1 MRCVKAR
8 RLLIWQR
15 AAMGSKVENTT
26 RSVKGLLDRQ
36 AALAETQAGGLGDR
50 TDTVGVL
57 LRVTPN
63 PGLMVVTNEAA
74 AREGILAILAA
85 SDMQLTAPHGPAAV
99 LETIRTAQP
108 AIIVTDDHE
117 MTRALRALSPESYIV
132 LITGDAEGDYA
143 SGIQAGADD
152 CVPRHASAVAML
164 ARLRIARRTAHVET
178 TLRQVQHENQRLS
191 TTDPLTEVAN
201 RHFFGRHFP
210 LEVQRAARKGQSLS
224 LVMCDIDHFKR
235 VNDTYGHAAGD
246 AVLRE
251 FGARVQKCLRRG
263 TDWIA
268 RIGGEEFAIILP
280 ETELKPAVV
289 AAKNVRNLLRATPFQ
304 VGRRKIPVT
313 ASFGVAG
320 LRRQAKYTAEVPT
333 RMQAA
338 ADAALYR
345 SKNTGRDRV
354 TAVEVAPGAH
364 KARHRSERLSSG
376 HHDVDAERRKK
387 EGR

>member
-1 MRCVKAR
+1 M
-8 RLLIWQR
+8 
-15 AAMGSKVENTT
+15 AAKSENTT

-36 AALAETQAGGLGDR
+36 AVLAETQLGLGDR

-74 AREGILAILAA
+74 AREELMAILAA
-85 SDMQLTAPHGPAAV
+85 SDMQVLAPKGPAAV
-99 LETIRTAQP
+99 LETLRTERQ

-132 LITGDAEGDYA
+132 LITGDGENDYA
-143 SGIQAGADD
+143 VGVEAGADD
-152 CVPRHASAVAML
+152 CIPRHATPAVVL

-178 TLRQVQHENQRLS
+178 SLRQVQHENRRLS
-191 TTDPLTEVAN
+191 TTDPLTKVAN
-201 RHFFGRHFP
+201 RHFFARHFP
-210 LEVQRAARKGQSLS
+210 LEVQRATRKEQALS

-235 VNDTYGHAAGD
+235 VNDTYGHATGD

-251 FGARVQKCLRRG
+251 FGARVQKCVRRG

-280 ETELKPAVV
+280 ETELQPAVV
-289 AAKNVRNLLRATPFQ
+289 AAKKIRDCLRATPFHC
-304 VGRRKIPVT
+304 GRRKIPVT

-320 LRRQAKYTAEVPT
+320 MWKQARFTPEVPT
-333 RMQAA
+333 RLQAA

-345 SKNTGRDRV
+345 SKDTGRDRV
-354 TAVEVAPGAH
+354 TAVQVAPGSH
-364 KARHRSERLSSG
+364 TS
-376 HHDVDAERRKK
+376 RK
-387 EGR
+387 RQ